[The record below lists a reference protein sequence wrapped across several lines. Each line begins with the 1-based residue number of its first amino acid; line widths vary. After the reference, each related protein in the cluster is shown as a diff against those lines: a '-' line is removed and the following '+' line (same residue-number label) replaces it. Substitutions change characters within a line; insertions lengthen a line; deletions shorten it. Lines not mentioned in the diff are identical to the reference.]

1 MRNSQPNPAIFKI
14 IILITCF
21 MLVMLYNK
29 SKAADRH
36 PCTNKIA
43 VVFRQDFSKKE
54 LTVIVKANLSNPVQL
69 YFFTIDGRLAKQI
82 SVNSKQET
90 VIKDLKKGTYLY
102 ECFND
107 EVNLKSGKLV
117 LQ

>member
-1 MRNSQPNPAIFKI
+1 
-14 IILITCF
+14 

-36 PCTNKIA
+36 PNCANRVAVIFKQDIA
-43 VVFRQDFSKKE
+43 KKE
-54 LTVIVKANLSNPVQL
+54 LKVMLKANLSNPVEI
-69 YFFTIDGRLAKQI
+69 YFFTVEGRLAKQVT
-82 SVNSKQET
+82 VNNKQET
-90 VIKDLKKGTYLY
+90 IIKDLKKGTYLY
-102 ECFND
+102 ECFNN